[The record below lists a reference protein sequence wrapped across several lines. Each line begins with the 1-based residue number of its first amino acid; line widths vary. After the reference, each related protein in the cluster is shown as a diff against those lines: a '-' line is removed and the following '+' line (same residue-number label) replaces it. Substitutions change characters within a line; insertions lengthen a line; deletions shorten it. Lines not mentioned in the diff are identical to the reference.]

1 MESQTA
7 KFLEFDVAE
16 ESSCS
21 QTIEDDSTMCKVGLH
36 MSNSYWLRGLHL
48 ILLSNHLRFPSNG
61 KMPCVTCEPH
71 LS

>member
-21 QTIEDDSTMCKVGLH
+21 QTIEDDSTVGNVV
-36 MSNSYWLRGLHL
+36 S
-48 ILLSNHLRFPSNG
+48 LSPPYR
-61 KMPCVTCEPH
+61 
-71 LS
+71 